1 MIDTHSEN
9 EIEEVVLK
17 TLKKLGMLP
26 ASYMQTT
33 LVPDELA
40 IEKRV
45 LEYMQD
51 KQCLVWL
58 STNES
63 GQKQGVKC
71 NQFYVAE
78 RGSMR
83 VDYALPLSFEEVFEV
98 WEAYFKGNSLEDIY
112 FTVNFDSDEVVLSDL
127 KLVVWALLHGKC
139 NYMLEYIREDRFLF
153 DFKKYEGRY

>member
-9 EIEEVVLK
+9 EIKEVVLK
-17 TLKKLGMLP
+17 TLKELGILP
-26 ASYMQTT
+26 TSYMQTT
-33 LVPDELA
+33 LVPEELA
-40 IEKRV
+40 IEKGV

-58 STNES
+58 GSNER
-63 GQKQGVKC
+63 GQRQGVKC

-112 FTVNFDSDEVVLSDL
+112 FTVIFDDDNVGLSAL

-139 NYMLEYIREDRFLF
+139 NYMLQFIKEDRYSF
-153 DFKKYEGRY
+153 DFKKYAGRY

>member
-9 EIEEVVLK
+9 EIKEVVLK
-17 TLKKLGMLP
+17 TLKELGILP
-26 ASYMQTT
+26 TSYMQTT
-33 LVPDELA
+33 LVPEELA
-40 IEKRV
+40 MDREM
-45 LEYMQD
+45 LEYMED

-58 STNES
+58 GSNEN

-71 NQFYVAE
+71 NQFYVAG

-83 VDYALPLSFEEVFEV
+83 VDTPVPLSFEEVFNI

-112 FTVNFDSDEVVLSDL
+112 FTVIFDNDNVGISDL

-139 NYMLEYIREDRFLF
+139 NYMLHFINEDRYSF